1 MIYINPYDTNYGKLL
16 DITNIKKELI
26 RFEILRKND
35 NLNYEIPN
43 GENHKYLF
51 ITGKDQDEIDLPV
64 WTQPLVFQ
72 NIEKENVIAV
82 DLRKYVKKDVDLNL
96 LNSVK
101 DRNNFDYLILE
112 SLIIGDFIEGNYGIF
127 NNIIKNITLGF
138 STVIANII
146 NSIVSLDP
154 VEKTNVEIIAAI
166 YANMLFVEGDGRDY
180 IDGIL
185 ARVSKTKFT
194 IPISHKYIEK
204 LVNIPELD
212 LYASTYVGLV
222 NNIKIILDVKSSL
235 IDETILLNA
244 ISNIWYGHGNGESVM
259 IATEHIPT
267 WITLLYTSL
276 NNKSYKKTRLTML
289 LEKNKRNIKPDDVIK
304 YIELYLK
311 DKFYTEYK

>member
-43 GENHKYLF
+43 GENHKYLL
-51 ITGKDQDEIDLPV
+51 ITGKDQDEIDLPI

-72 NIEKENVIAV
+72 NIEKENIIAV
-82 DLRKYVKKDVDLNL
+82 DLRKYVKKDIDINL
-96 LNSVK
+96 LDSVK
-101 DRNNFDYLILE
+101 DKNNFDYLILE

-154 VEKTNVEIIAAI
+154 VEKTNVEIITAI
-166 YANMLFVEGDGRDY
+166 YANMLLVEGDGRDY

-204 LVNIPELD
+204 LVNLPELD

-222 NNIKIILDVKSSL
+222 NNIKIILDAKASL

-244 ISNIWYGHGNGESVM
+244 ISNIWYGHGSSESVM
-259 IATEHIPT
+259 IATEHMPT
-267 WITLLYTSL
+267 WITLMYTSL
-276 NNKSYKKTRLTML
+276 NNKSYKKTRLAML

-311 DKFYTEYK
+311 DKFYIEYK

>member
-26 RFEILRKND
+26 RFEMLRKND

-43 GENHKYLF
+43 GENHRYLF
-51 ITGKDQDEIDLPV
+51 ITGKDQDEIDLPI

-72 NIEKENVIAV
+72 NIEKENIIAV
-82 DLRKYVKKDVDLNL
+82 DLRKYVKKDIDINL
-96 LNSVK
+96 LDSVK
-101 DRNNFDYLILE
+101 DKNNFDYLILE

-127 NNIIKNITLGF
+127 NNITKNITLGF
-138 STVIANII
+138 STVIANIV

-154 VEKTNVEIIAAI
+154 VEKTNVEIITAI
-166 YANMLFVEGDGRDY
+166 YANMLLVEGDGRDY

-222 NNIKIILDVKSSL
+222 NNIKIILDTKSSL

-244 ISNIWYGHGNGESVM
+244 ISNIWYGHGSSESVM
-259 IATEHIPT
+259 IATEHMPT
-267 WITLLYTSL
+267 WITLMYTSL
-276 NNKSYKKTRLTML
+276 NNKSYKKTRLAML